1 MSRIRRRPAGRRA
14 TGAVI
19 AAAAVIALTASACG
33 PGEDDGDAGADPSP
47 SEPADDAPGGD
58 GDRWADLLDRLP
70 VDFDV
75 DDWVNG
81 EWANW
86 DPDTWLGEAGQYINV
101 IIEEFWDPKRIW
113 EAEDNDKSV
122 DEDDVDEG
130 DGKEPETDD
139 PADDR
144 GVTDPFPPKV
154 EAAEKETPYSASSPA
169 VGKLLFETPEGTA
182 ACTAAVV
189 KDPDN
194 PGKSNLVATAG
205 HCVHA
210 GAEGGWFRQLV
221 FVPAYND
228 NNLPLADLEAGV
240 ETSEIA
246 PHGIWWASY
255 VGTTDYWR
263 DNGANMGGAGAHQ
276 DFAVIMVEPEDQA
289 VTQSLEELTGA
300 AYEIDFEAP
309 AVSGIGSTEVIG
321 YPVAPPY
328 DGQTM
333 YSCTGDL
340 ARLSM
345 DATQPVMYSAGCSM
359 TGGSSGGPWIAGDK
373 LISVTSIGPADNS
386 WLAGPRLEDDARAVY
401 DAVRAS

>member
-1 MSRIRRRPAGRRA
+1 MSRIRRRPARRRA
-14 TGAVI
+14 AGTAV
-19 AAAAVIALTASACG
+19 AAVAVIALTASACG
-33 PGEDDGDAGADPSP
+33 PGEDDGNDQGADPTP
-47 SEPADDAPGGD
+47 SESADDAAG

-75 DDWVNG
+75 DAWVEG

-86 DPDTWLGEAGQYINV
+86 DPDTWLGEAGQYISV
-101 IIEEFWDPKRIW
+101 IIEEFWDLERIW
-113 EAEDNDKSV
+113 EAEENDKSV
-122 DEDDVDEG
+122 DEDEIDEG
-130 DGKEPETDD
+130 EGDEPETDD

-154 EAAEKETPYSASSPA
+154 EAAEKQTPYNETAPA
-169 VGKLLFETPEGTA
+169 VGKLLFETPDGPA

-210 GAEGGWFRQLV
+210 GAAGGWYRQLV
-221 FVPAYND
+221 FVPSYN
-228 NNLPLADLEAGV
+228 NTNLPIEDLEEGADLADV
-240 ETSEIA
+240 A
-246 PHGIWWASY
+246 PSGIWWTSY
-255 VGTTDYWR
+255 VGTTQYWQ
-263 DNGANMGGAGAHQ
+263 DNGADVGGAGAHQ
-276 DFAVIMVEPEDQA
+276 DFAIMMVEPEDSA
-289 VTQSLEELTGA
+289 VTQSLEEITGA
-300 AYEIDFEAP
+300 AYEIDFDAP
-309 AVSGIGSTEVIG
+309 AVSGIGETEVIG

-340 ARLSM
+340 ARLSL

-359 TGGSSGGPWIAGDK
+359 TGGSSGGPWISGDK

-386 WLAGPRLEDDARAVY
+386 WLAGPRLEDDAKAVF